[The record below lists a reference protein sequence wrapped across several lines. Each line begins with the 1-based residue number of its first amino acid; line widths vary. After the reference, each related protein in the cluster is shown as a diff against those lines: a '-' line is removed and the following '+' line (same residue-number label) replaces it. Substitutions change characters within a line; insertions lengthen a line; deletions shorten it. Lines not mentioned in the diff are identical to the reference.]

1 MTNEEMTNEELY
13 QKAIDA
19 INELFSDR
27 SVLIS
32 ECRTNLWALRSEID
46 TMLDALDS
54 DEAI

>member
-27 SVLIS
+27 SVPIS